1 MFCSVD
7 LLCCSYE
14 IFMNLKITFLLNI
27 FKSGLTFGFRAVLV
41 LVILDRRVTVAPL
54 VLQDLRV
61 PKGPVQR

>member
-14 IFMNLKITFLLNI
+14 ILMNLKITFLLNI